1 MDFNSNLTITISS
14 KSQQKFQTFV
24 GFFIFEQKAK
34 HMKLLKE
41 FKDFAVK
48 GNMLDMAIGII
59 IGASF
64 NAIVNV
70 LVKNIILPPI
80 SLLSD
85 GISFEEKKIILREAS
100 SKAAQ
105 VSIDYGLLIETVLDF
120 LIVGFTIFI
129 VVKFINKLK
138 NQANDIEDQTVPTPV
153 DIELLSKIKDL
164 LEEQNKTLTKK

>member
-1 MDFNSNLTITISS
+1 
-14 KSQQKFQTFV
+14 
-24 GFFIFEQKAK
+24 
-34 HMKLLKE
+34 MKLFRE

-70 LVKNIILPPI
+70 LVKNVMLPPL
-80 SLLSD
+80 SLLSNGVNFGD
-85 GISFEEKKIILREAS
+85 KKIILREATS
-100 SKAAQ
+100 EVTQ
-105 VSIDYGLLIETVLDF
+105 VSIDYGLLIESVIDF

-129 VVKFINKLK
+129 VVKFINKLR
-138 NQANDIEDQTVPTPV
+138 NQANNVEDTNVPTPA

-164 LEEQNKTLTKK
+164 LEEQNEVLIKKKKS